1 MNISP
6 TFISTMYYFIKL
18 TIKLTGTALFLFV
31 ITFFIGLLF
40 NNTSAIELLVYGP
53 SVQVLSA
60 LIGIVLAIPL
70 AGLIGFMSKNA
81 VDFAIEAN
89 KRLVERRNGVRNI
102 PVRLVLVDNN

>member
-18 TIKLTGTALFLFV
+18 TIKLTSTALFLFV

-70 AGLIGFMSKNA
+70 AGLIGFMSKILIGIVSILYHINL
-81 VDFAIEAN
+81 FFTGN
-89 KRLVERRNGVRNI
+89 NI
-102 PVRLVLVDNN
+102 LNLGR